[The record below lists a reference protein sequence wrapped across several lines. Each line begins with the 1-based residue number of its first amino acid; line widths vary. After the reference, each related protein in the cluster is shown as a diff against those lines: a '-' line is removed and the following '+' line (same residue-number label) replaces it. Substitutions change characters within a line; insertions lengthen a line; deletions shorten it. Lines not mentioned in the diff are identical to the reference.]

1 MRLRTDGRIFR
12 CAPPSPM
19 ALDASD
25 YSELEGGLVRMLD
38 RLQAEGTA
46 TKDPDVDQYLRDEP
60 NAVLLGLL
68 YDQRVLA
75 ETAFSGPYKLRQ
87 RLGHLDMATIAGM
100 DRDAFAEVF
109 SESPAVHRF
118 TNKMVDTTQ
127 QVARAV
133 ADDYDGNAAN
143 LWADGDCATVE
154 RRVKKLP
161 GFGPMKATK
170 LKYCLFYFG
179 HRDLSED

>member
-1 MRLRTDGRIFR
+1 M
-12 CAPPSPM
+12 P
-19 ALDASD
+19 LDASD
-25 YSELEGGLVRMLD
+25 YSDLQGGLVRMLD

-46 TKDPDVDQYLRDEP
+46 TKDRDVDQYLRDEP

-87 RLGHLDMATIAGM
+87 RLGHLDMARIAEM

-109 SESPAVHRF
+109 AESPAVHRF

-127 QVARAV
+127 AVARIL
-133 ADDYDGNAAN
+133 ADEYDGSAAS

-154 RRVKKLP
+154 KRVRKLP
-161 GFGPMKATK
+161 GFGPQKAAK
-170 LKYCLFYFG
+170 LKFCLFYFG
-179 HRDLSED
+179 HRDLSAK

>member
-1 MRLRTDGRIFR
+1 M
-12 CAPPSPM
+12 P
-19 ALDASD
+19 LDASD
-25 YSELEGGLVRMLD
+25 YSALDGGLVRMLD

-46 TKDPDVDQYLRDEP
+46 TKDRDVDQFLRDEP

-87 RLGHLDMATIAGM
+87 RLGHLDMGRIAAM
-100 DRDAFAEVF
+100 DREAFAAVF

-127 QVARAV
+127 AVARLL
-133 ADDYDGNAAN
+133 ADEYGGDASRI
-143 LWADGDCATVE
+143 WADGDCATVE
-154 RRVKKLP
+154 KRVRAFP
-161 GFGPMKATK
+161 GFGPLKAAK
-170 LKYCLFYFG
+170 LKFCLYYFG
-179 HRDLSED
+179 HRDLSEG

>member
-1 MRLRTDGRIFR
+1 M
-12 CAPPSPM
+12 P
-19 ALDASD
+19 LDASD
-25 YSELEGGLVRMLD
+25 YSALEGGLVRMLD

-87 RLGHLDMATIAGM
+87 RLGHLDMGRIADM

-109 SESPAVHRF
+109 AASPAVHRF

-127 QVARAV
+127 SVARIL
-133 ADDYDGNAAN
+133 ADEYDGDAAN
-143 LWADGDCATVE
+143 LWVDGDCAAVE
-154 RRVKKLP
+154 KRVKKLP
-161 GFGPMKATK
+161 GFGPQKAAK
-170 LKYCLFYFG
+170 LRCCLYYFG
-179 HRDLSED
+179 HRDLSEG